1 MKRTPVPQQPHTVTP
16 VAVIGAVKG
25 AVKKAAPATAP
36 ASEPA
41 TESANAQDQQRQPTV
56 IVADESSINAITA
69 LEMRSFSPTDRFAR
83 STWRHLLGTARR
95 RGSAVTLVALD
106 GTLVIGALNTLLRR
120 DGHTARLYSLAVD
133 PQQRGRGIGG
143 LLIRQLAEHLAPTI
157 TVLSLEVRSD
167 NLAARALY
175 ERLGFALHENL
186 PNYYLDGGDG
196 VRLRVMRQ
204 RMSTT

>member
-1 MKRTPVPQQPHTVTP
+1 V
-16 VAVIGAVKG
+16 
-25 AVKKAAPATAP
+25 KAA
-36 ASEPA
+36 
-41 TESANAQDQQRQPTV
+41 ANGDLRSPPKPPKVA
-56 IVADESSINAITA
+56 VADEQCIDAITA
-69 LEMRSFSPTDRFAR
+69 LETRSFSPTDRFAR

-143 LLIRQLAEHLAPTI
+143 LLVRQLAEQLSPAI

-175 ERLGFALHENL
+175 ERLGFTLYENL
-186 PNYYLDGGDG
+186 PGYYLDGGDG
-196 VRLRVMRQ
+196 VRLRVARQ
-204 RMSTT
+204 RMSTTSSI

>member
-1 MKRTPVPQQPHTVTP
+1 MVTRVTKKTATKTAS
-16 VAVIGAVKG
+16 VA
-25 AVKKAAPATAP
+25 KKVAKKVAAKTATK
-36 ASEPA
+36 
-41 TESANAQDQQRQPTV
+41 AQLQQRQPKV
-56 IVADESSINAITA
+56 IVADEACINAIID
-69 LEMRSFSPTDRFAR
+69 LETRSFSPTDRFAR

-143 LLIRQLAEHLAPTI
+143 LLIRQLAEHLAPKI

-175 ERLGFALHENL
+175 ERLGFTLHENL
-186 PNYYLDGGDG
+186 PGYYLDGGDG
-196 VRLRVMRQ
+196 VRLRVARQ

>member
-1 MKRTPVPQQPHTVTP
+1 MKQPRQVTSVVKTSAKSP
-16 VAVIGAVKG
+16 ALAVK
-25 AVKKAAPATAP
+25 ATD
-36 ASEPA
+36 EK
-41 TESANAQDQQRQPTV
+41 RQPMV
-56 IVADESSINAITA
+56 VVADESCIDAIID
-69 LEMRSFSPTDRFAR
+69 LETRSFSPTDRFAR

-95 RGSAVTLVALD
+95 RGSSVTLVARD

-143 LLIRQLAEHLAPTI
+143 LLIRQLAEHLSPAI

-175 ERLGFALHENL
+175 ERIGFTLYENL
-186 PNYYLDGGDG
+186 PGYYLDGGDG
-196 VRLRVMRQ
+196 VRLRVERQ
-204 RMSTT
+204 RVSAG